1 MAITKILARN
11 GGLKNAINYVMNG
24 DKTEEQLLVTTQ
36 ICSQTTAYEDMLAT
50 KQMHGKAD
58 GVQCYHLIQ
67 SFKPGEVSPE
77 QALEIAQELVQEVI
91 PDHEAVIG
99 VHVDR
104 EHIHAHIV
112 FNSVAWTSGEK
123 YNSTRE
129 SYYAIR
135 KVSDRLCQEHGLS
148 VLPEQSQGRSSHYGE
163 WLRQQK
169 GYPTYRSMLEADLR
183 IAMEDANDLG
193 HFYMIMESMGYEINH
208 GDRLGFRFVGQEQ
221 FYYPERQNPQYSEKG
236 IRHFITRNLQDI
248 DAGLKPVYII
258 RQPYVPYQKKAKVK
272 HTGFMALVYYYMYL
286 FGCIQKQ
293 QYPPRMTYEL
303 RKTIMEFEELKAQF
317 KFLREHEIE
326 TQADMDACVAEC
338 KEKLEPL
345 IKQRTILNVRKKRR
359 KELYDALTTEERL
372 SLPAEMYSQGDAN
385 FEAEAREYV
394 EAVRLLDS
402 CGISREELLK
412 EKTDLYSQIAEVNFQ
427 IRQLRKD
434 LKMCDKI
441 INRVPVMERRMR
453 EAEQIEKTGKKRK
466 REMER

>member
-24 DKTEEQLLVTTQ
+24 DKTEEQLLVATQ
-36 ICSQTTAYEDMLAT
+36 ICSQTTAYEDMIAT
-50 KQMHGKAD
+50 KQLYGKE
-58 GVQCYHLIQ
+58 GGTQCYHLIQ

-77 QALEIAQELVQEVI
+77 QALEIAQELVEEVI

-123 YNSTRE
+123 YNSTKE

-135 KVSDRLCQEHGLS
+135 KASDRLCQEHGLS
-148 VLPEQSQGRSSHYGE
+148 VLPEQNQGRSSHYGE

-169 GYPTYRSMLEADLR
+169 GHPTYRSMLEADLR

-193 HFYMIMESMGYEINH
+193 HFYMIMESMGYEIKH

-258 RQPYVPYQKKAKVK
+258 RQPYVPYQKKRKVK
-272 HTGFMALVYYYMYL
+272 YTGIIALYYYYLYL

-293 QYPPRMTYEL
+293 QYPPRMTYHL
-303 RKTIMEFEELKAQF
+303 RKAVMEFEEVRAQWY
-317 KFLREHEIE
+317 FLREHDIDSR
-326 TQADMDACVAEC
+326 AALDAYVAEC
-338 KEKLEPL
+338 NTKLKPL
-345 IKQRTILNVRKKRR
+345 TKQRTLLNVRKKKR

-372 SLPAEMYSQGDAN
+372 RLPAEMYSKGDDN
-385 FEAEAREYV
+385 FEAEARAYA
-394 EAVRLLDS
+394 EAVKLLDS
-402 CGISREELLK
+402 CEISREELIK

-453 EAEQIEKTGKKRK
+453 EAEQIETTGKKRK